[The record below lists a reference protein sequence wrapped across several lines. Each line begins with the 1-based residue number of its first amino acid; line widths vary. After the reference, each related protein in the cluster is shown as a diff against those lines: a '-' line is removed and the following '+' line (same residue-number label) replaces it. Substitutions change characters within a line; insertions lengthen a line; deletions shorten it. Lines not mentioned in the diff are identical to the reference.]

1 MNVTLINACIIAT
14 TIMVTLLLLNALT
27 WITLAS

>member
-1 MNVTLINACIIAT
+1 MTLIEACIY
-14 TIMVTLLLLNALT
+14 TILVISVLLLLNALT